1 VTSSTGGRGDDV
13 ELTMQE
19 AARLLGISPTYLDR
33 LVEEGHV
40 STHLVGTERRLKA
53 SDVMTY
59 RRARE
64 KRLAQ
69 VAAISQADSE
79 LGIPY

>member
-1 VTSSTGGRGDDV
+1 MTSLTAGPGDGV
-13 ELTMQE
+13 ELTTQE
-19 AARLLGISPTYLDR
+19 AAQLLGISLTCLDR

-40 STHLVGTERRLKA
+40 SAHLEGTERLLKA

-64 KRLAQ
+64 MRLAR